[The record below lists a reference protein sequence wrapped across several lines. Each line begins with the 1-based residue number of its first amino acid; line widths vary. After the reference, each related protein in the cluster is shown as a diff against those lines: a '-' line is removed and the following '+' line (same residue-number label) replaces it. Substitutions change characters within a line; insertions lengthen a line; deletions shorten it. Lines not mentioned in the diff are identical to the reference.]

1 MFISIKLKGTFL
13 WKNRSF
19 QVSSEMANVKYAESN
34 PYERVQIETLIN
46 FQNPFA
52 WSATLK
58 NLDFVTWK
66 NVTWNKQVFIF
77 RPGFDSVCRPQAFS
91 VFLMFFS
98 LISVFWVVSE
108 VSYWK
113 TPYRGA
119 Y

>member
-19 QVSSEMANVKYAESN
+19 QVSREMANVKYAESN

-52 WSATLK
+52 WSVTLK

-66 NVTWNKQVFIF
+66 NVTWNKQVFF
-77 RPGFDSVCRPQAFS
+77 GQMTGKS
-91 VFLMFFS
+91 
-98 LISVFWVVSE
+98 
-108 VSYWK
+108 WK
-113 TPYRGA
+113 QHY
-119 Y
+119 